1 MNLIDGQRF
10 LKEKKFDKSLKIFL
24 YLEKKNCSDPRI
36 FFYLGLIYFELNQF
50 DKSISYY
57 KKFLIKNPSST
68 NALLNLAIVK
78 QSIGKIDYAK
88 KIYLKL
94 IKKNKLNVKAYYGL
108 YLLDPK
114 NFAQKNFEILKNIEK
129 DNKLNL
135 HDLSLINFLLS
146 KEKKNQK
153 KIKEEIEYLKKF
165 HKNIFNSNLYYNN
178 SSQFYYEKIIKKNFN
193 KIKIINKNYDNL
205 KTTDIEPIF
214 IVGLPRS
221 GSTMLESIMTSSKE
235 KINSLGECHVFNMS
249 ILDQIATEIY
259 SNDFDKD
266 KYNFKIDLRKLNNSI
281 VQKYSYQTNFDDKKN
296 LKFID
301 KSLENFFNI
310 EIINKNFPK
319 AKFLHTFRNPLD
331 SIISIYQS
339 MLPELS
345 WAHSIENILSYL
357 DNYYDVMK
365 YFKAKYPK
373 IILDVNLEDLT
384 DDSERVTK
392 KIFDFCSL
400 TWDSQILN
408 FYRRKDLYSKTL
420 SLTQI
425 RSEVTKYDSEKYKAY
440 YYILNEYKDKYKWL
454 NI

>member
-10 LKEKKFDKSLKIFL
+10 LKKKNSINPENFSLSR
-24 YLEKKNCSDPRI
+24 KKNCSDPRI

-153 KIKEEIEYLKKF
+153 KIKDEIKYLKKF

-296 LKFID
+296 NKLID

-319 AKFLHTFRNPLD
+319 AKFLTH
-331 SIISIYQS
+331 
-339 MLPELS
+339 
-345 WAHSIENILSYL
+345 
-357 DNYYDVMK
+357 
-365 YFKAKYPK
+365 
-373 IILDVNLEDLT
+373 LET
-384 DDSERVTK
+384 H
-392 KIFDFCSL
+392 
-400 TWDSQILN
+400 
-408 FYRRKDLYSKTL
+408 
-420 SLTQI
+420 
-425 RSEVTKYDSEKYKAY
+425 
-440 YYILNEYKDKYKWL
+440 
-454 NI
+454 